1 MITGFELETAPLNEK
16 EQTAARI
23 IAECLQLHHVGSRKA
38 VTAQHICNSL
48 AKFSEV
54 FRDAKGRPY
63 LNGARVRKIVNFIR
77 TTGQC
82 PRLIASSKGYY
93 VSNDRREIT
102 EYITGLRARAQAIEA
117 VAKAMEMT
125 I

>member
-1 MITGFELETAPLNEK
+1 MINGFENETAPLNET

-23 IAECLQLHHVGSRKA
+23 ISECLQLHHVGSHKA
-38 VTAQHICNSL
+38 VTGQYIANSL